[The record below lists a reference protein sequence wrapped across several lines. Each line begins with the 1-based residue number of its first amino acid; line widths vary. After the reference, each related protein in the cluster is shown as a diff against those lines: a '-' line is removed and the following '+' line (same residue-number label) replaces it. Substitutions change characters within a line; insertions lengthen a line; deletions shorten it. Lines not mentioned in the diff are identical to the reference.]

1 MRIGFDRRISIA
13 IVIFAALL
21 LIFFNFSQ
29 WYLYVQ
35 MKHLLEARVSRDVR
49 SLAESTAER
58 VDPFVVREIASG
70 EYLLADYA
78 ELVSMLDDVR
88 QANELLSINLYDT
101 EGEDLLA
108 SPGDSTGVE
117 GESLNLTEFTSA
129 AAGIAIT
136 TPIYRS
142 DTLYLLS
149 AFAPIYD
156 FGDSV
161 IAILHAEAGYAV
173 FETIEDFKRNIVFM
187 NVGSILFM
195 LLFVLLFYL
204 VNRRLLTAQQALLR
218 ASAISS
224 MGEMAAT
231 IAHEIRNPL
240 GIIKNSAERIRAKYN
255 KDVDDPVF
263 GFISD
268 EVDRLNSVVAG
279 YLDFAH
285 PAEGKREEVDIKEL
299 VETLVGQTR
308 TDFNEARVQVNVSC
322 EDSDRPYRVVADRFA
337 IRQAILNLMLNAKDA
352 QPEGGQ
358 LDITISSDRPKRS
371 DGVRVDL
378 ADNGIGIPKNAK
390 DRVFDPFFT
399 TREKGSGL
407 GLYIARNVVEAH
419 GGELTLKPN
428 ANGGTVASMFL
439 PENR

>member
-1 MRIGFDRRISIA
+1 MYRRVQFRSKQLYRTVHIGTVFVADYPTNLYLGDTMRIGFDRRISIA

-35 MKHLLEARVSRDVR
+35 MKRLLEARVSREMK
-49 SLAESTAER
+49 SLAESTAKR
-58 VDPFVVREIASG
+58 IDPFVVREIASD

-78 ELVSMLDDVR
+78 DLVNMLADVR
-88 QANELLSINLYDT
+88 QANELLSMNLYNI
-101 EGEDLLA
+101 EGEDLLVSSA
-108 SPGDSTGVE
+108 DSAGAE

-161 IAILHAEAGYAV
+161 IAVLHAEAGYAV

-187 NVGSILFM
+187 NVGSLLFM

-240 GIIKNSAERIRAKYN
+240 GIIKNSAERIRTKYC
-255 KDVDDPVF
+255 KDADDPVF
-263 GFISD
+263 DFISD

-299 VETLVGQTR
+299 VDTLVGQTR
-308 TDFNEARVQVNVSC
+308 TDFNEARVQVNVS
-322 EDSDRPYRVVADRFA
+322 
-337 IRQAILNLMLNAKDA
+337 
-352 QPEGGQ
+352 
-358 LDITISSDRPKRS
+358 
-371 DGVRVDL
+371 
-378 ADNGIGIPKNAK
+378 
-390 DRVFDPFFT
+390 
-399 TREKGSGL
+399 
-407 GLYIARNVVEAH
+407 
-419 GGELTLKPN
+419 
-428 ANGGTVASMFL
+428 
-439 PENR
+439 

>member
-1 MRIGFDRRISIA
+1 MRISFDRRISIA

-35 MKHLLEARVSRDVR
+35 MKHLLEARVSQEVR
-49 SLAESTAER
+49 AVAESTAER
-58 VDPFVVREIASG
+58 VDPFVVQDIVAE
-70 EYLLADYA
+70 ECLLAEFAD
-78 ELVSMLDDVR
+78 LVSMFNDIR
-88 QANELLSINLYDT
+88 RANELLAINLYHI

-108 SPGDSTGVE
+108 PLGDSSDME
-117 GESLNLTEFTSA
+117 GELLNLTEFTSA
-129 AAGIAIT
+129 AAGISAT

-161 IAILHAEAGYAV
+161 IAVLQAEAGYAV

-187 NVGSILFM
+187 NVGSLLFM

-240 GIIKNSAERIRAKYN
+240 GIIKNSAERIRTKYH
-255 KDVDDPVF
+255 KDADDPVF

-285 PAEGKREEVDIKEL
+285 PAEGKREEVDLRDL
-299 VETLVGQTR
+299 VETLVEQTR
-308 TDFNEARVQVNVSC
+308 TDFNEARVRVHVSC
-322 EDSDRPYRVVADRFA
+322 EDSDRQYRVVADRFA

-358 LDITISSDRPKRS
+358 LDITISSHRQKGS
-371 DGVRVDL
+371 DGVKARKTESSIHSSQL
-378 ADNGIGIPKNAK
+378 ARKAQ
-390 DRVFDPFFT
+390 
-399 TREKGSGL
+399 GL
-407 GLYIARNVVEAH
+407 DCTSPGTSSR
-419 GGELTLKPN
+419 LT
-428 ANGGTVASMFL
+428 AAS
-439 PENR
+439 

>member
-1 MRIGFDRRISIA
+1 
-13 IVIFAALL
+13 
-21 LIFFNFSQ
+21 
-29 WYLYVQ
+29 
-35 MKHLLEARVSRDVR
+35 
-49 SLAESTAER
+49 
-58 VDPFVVREIASG
+58 
-70 EYLLADYA
+70 
-78 ELVSMLDDVR
+78 
-88 QANELLSINLYDT
+88 
-101 EGEDLLA
+101 
-108 SPGDSTGVE
+108 
-117 GESLNLTEFTSA
+117 
-129 AAGIAIT
+129 
-136 TPIYRS
+136 
-142 DTLYLLS
+142 
-149 AFAPIYD
+149 
-156 FGDSV
+156 
-161 IAILHAEAGYAV
+161 
-173 FETIEDFKRNIVFM
+173 
-187 NVGSILFM
+187 
-195 LLFVLLFYL
+195 
-204 VNRRLLTAQQALLR
+204 
-218 ASAISS
+218 
-224 MGEMAAT
+224 MAAT